1 MTGDVRR
8 LHRDQ
13 RGLVGKFIVG
23 WLLIV
28 GLIGLAAVDF
38 TSIAFTT
45 FRLSDIAASAA
56 SEAASQFNRGANST
70 RACEAADRSVTKQD
84 PTVRM
89 VGCRRIDTASFSIT
103 VRKQASTLV
112 VSKVDFLDDYGRVTR
127 TETVG
132 PSAV

>member
-1 MTGDVRR
+1 MKGHVRH
-8 LHRDQ
+8 LHRDE

-56 SEAASQFNRGANST
+56 SEAASQFNRGANPT
-70 RACEAADRSVTKQD
+70 KACAAAEQAITEQD
-84 PTVRM
+84 DAVRM
-89 VGCRRIDTASFSIT
+89 VGCRRVEGDRFSLT
-103 VRKQASTLV
+103 VRKQAATLI
-112 VSKVDFLDDYGRVTR
+112 VSKVGFLEGYGRVTR
-127 TETVG
+127 TESAA